1 MSKLKQL
8 LGDVFIYGLSSVIG
22 RAINF
27 LLLPIFTRIL
37 SPNDYG
43 VLNIVNTTFSI
54 IWLLSVMAL
63 DSAAFVYFYDYKNEN
78 SRKSIYAS
86 WFWFQLF
93 LSIFLGALLFF
104 FSAFLSISFFN
115 TSIYKYE
122 FRLIGLILIVNI
134 LPTIIWNWLRSQRK
148 AKETSMF
155 SLIQSLI
162 LIALNIWFIAF
173 LKYGIKGFFIA
184 QIISGGLMSFAS
196 LFILKD
202 WISIK
207 FFDKKLLRQMFK
219 YSIPLVPTAVA
230 LWGLNSAGGYF
241 LQFYKGENEVGL
253 YQTGV
258 TIGGMMTFVIG
269 AFTQAWGPFAMSMK
283 DESEAID
290 FYAKVF
296 ILYLSL
302 VGLLATGVGIFSPE
316 ILKFITTPAYED
328 AHWVTSILVFSS
340 LLVGLNYIGS
350 LGMNLVKNM
359 RQFAKAFLVGSGV
372 NLLLFLAG
380 SKYLGKEGCALA
392 SLVTNTGISV
402 YIFWASQRMF
412 FIPYNFSKG
421 LIIFLSCITIV
432 IFGKFVII
440 SSFLITVLFKSLLYL
455 SLFILLYYINKT
467 DIDAIT
473 YRIRLRYKKVK

>member
-1 MSKLKQL
+1 VSKLKQL

-37 SPNDYG
+37 SPTDYG

-63 DSAAFVYFYDYKNEN
+63 DSAAFVYFYDNKNQN

-104 FSAFLSISFFN
+104 FSTFLSISFFN
-115 TSIYKYE
+115 TSIYRHE

-134 LPTIIWNWLRSQRK
+134 LPSIIWNWLRSQRK
-148 AKETSMF
+148 AKETSIF
-155 SLIQSLI
+155 SLIQSLV

-173 LKYGIKGFFIA
+173 LKWGIKGFFIA
-184 QIISGGLMSFAS
+184 QVISGGLMSFVS
-196 LFILKD
+196 LLILKD

-207 FFDKKLLRQMFK
+207 FFDRKLLSQMFR
-219 YSIPLVPTAVA
+219 YSIPLVPTAIA

-258 TIGGMMTFVIG
+258 TIAGMMTFVIG

-283 DESEAID
+283 DESGAID
-290 FYAKVF
+290 FFAKVF
-296 ILYLSL
+296 ILYLSV

-316 ILKFITTPAYED
+316 ILKFITTPAYQD

-359 RQFAKAFLVGSGV
+359 RQFAKAFLVGSGINV
-372 NLLLFLAG
+372 LLYLVG

-402 YIFWASQRMF
+402 YIFWASQKMV
-412 FIPYNFSKG
+412 FIPYNFFKG
-421 LIIFLSCITIV
+421 WIIFLSCITIV

-440 SSFLITVLFKSLLYL
+440 SSSLSITVLYKSLLYL
-455 SLFILLYYINKT
+455 LLFVILYFINKT

-473 YRIRLRYKKVK
+473 YRIRLGYKKV